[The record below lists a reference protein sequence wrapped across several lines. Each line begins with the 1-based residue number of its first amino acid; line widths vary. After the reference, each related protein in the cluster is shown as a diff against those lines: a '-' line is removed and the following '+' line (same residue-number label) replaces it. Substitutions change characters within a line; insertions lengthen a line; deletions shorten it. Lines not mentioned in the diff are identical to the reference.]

1 MKKIRVPIKPMT
13 CSTLSVS
20 YGQEN
25 LAKHSGLV
33 SHYFCLSQNCRKR
46 RYDPTYAFYRES
58 VHKINFFGLC
68 HFCLSRNR
76 RKCRYNPT
84 YVFYRESVG
93 EMNFFGL
100 CHFCLSW
107 NCRKRRYDPT
117 YVLYRKSVHKMK
129 KSFFG
134 LWSENRSQLCTIKR

>member
-1 MKKIRVPIKPMT
+1 MKKIGMPITPMT

-33 SHYFCLSQNCRKR
+33 SHYFCLSRNCQKR
-46 RYDPTYAFYRES
+46 LYNPTYIFYRES
-58 VHKINFFGLC
+58 VHKMNFFGLC
-68 HFCLSRNR
+68 HFCLSRNC
-76 RKCRYNPT
+76 RKRQYDPT
-84 YVFYRESVG
+84 YVFYRESVH

-100 CHFCLSW
+100 CHFCLSQ
-107 NCRKRRYDPT
+107 NHRKHWYDPT
-117 YVLYRKSVHKMK
+117 YILYRESVHKMK

-134 LWSENRSQLCTIKR
+134 L